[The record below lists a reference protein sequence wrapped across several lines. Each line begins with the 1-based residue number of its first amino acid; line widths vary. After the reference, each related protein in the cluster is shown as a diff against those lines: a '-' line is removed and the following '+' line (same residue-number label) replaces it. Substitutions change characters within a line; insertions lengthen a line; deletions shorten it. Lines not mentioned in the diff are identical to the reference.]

1 MGVFKS
7 SLSII
12 LVVKVDPITLPEEL
26 KHRIERFPDVDWQEV
41 ERKAIELKLFE
52 LELERS
58 EKMRRIVVE
67 SISSESGLSEEE
79 ADKFAVELGRKIK
92 KGRFEQLKRMGLV

>member
-1 MGVFKS
+1 MDV
-7 SLSII
+7 
-12 LVVKVDPITLPEEL
+12 ITLPEDL

-58 EKMRRIVVE
+58 ARMRRLLAEAIASKSV
-67 SISSESGLSEEE
+67 LSEEE
-79 ADKFAVELGRKIK
+79 ADKFALELGDKIK
-92 KGRFEQLKRMGLV
+92 MERLEELKSKGLV